1 MTLPLEHGLLFA
13 HTPKTA
19 GTSLR
24 NTLLDNLGQEHLIC
38 DYSADNPATSALV
51 EQYYYQTKDAY
62 QLGVQLSY
70 RQQPF
75 CLTGHFS
82 LPRYAVFF
90 QARNIV
96 MFFRDPVQRVLS
108 HYAHSCRV
116 NSFDQ
121 GFEAFCQLSFN
132 RDVQTK
138 TLSSFPLC
146 LLGFIGLQEHY
157 GASLAALNNLY
168 DLSLTELSSNV
179 NSGKPKSVEYDCS
192 AEQLALIREY
202 NQRDFTLYEKA
213 KALFEQRRHAEVEG
227 STFVHGCVREQTTK
241 KIAGWAMRYSDA
253 QPVNLTIHV
262 NGDQVAEVQARD
274 LNLALSGWNA
284 ARQGYAGFSYAFKQ
298 SLQDDD
304 IVECRVTETG
314 QQLLKD

>member
-1 MTLPLEHGLLFA
+1 MTLPLEKGLLFA

-24 NTLLDNLGQEHLIC
+24 NTLLDALGQEHLVC
-38 DYSADNPATSALV
+38 DYGVDNPMTSSSV
-51 EQYYYQTKDAY
+51 EQFYYQTKDVY
-62 QLGVQLSY
+62 QLGVQLSFLK
-70 RQQPF
+70 QPF

-90 QARNIV
+90 KARNIV

-116 NSFDQ
+116 NSFDK

-157 GASLAALNNLY
+157 GASLTALNGLY
-168 DLSLTELSSNV
+168 NLSLTELSSNV
-179 NSGKPKSVEYDCS
+179 NSGKSQSVEYDCS
-192 AEQLALIREY
+192 TEQLALIREY
-202 NQRDFTLYEKA
+202 NQRDFAVYEKA
-213 KALFEQRRHAEVEG
+213 KALFQQRQQSAAEG
-227 STFVHGCVREQTTK
+227 WAFVHGCVREQTTK
-241 KIAGWAMRYSDA
+241 KIAGWAMRYVDG
-253 QPVNLTIHV
+253 QPVKVAIYV

-284 ARQGYAGFSYAFKQ
+284 ARQGYAGFSYSFGQ
-298 SLQDDD
+298 PLRDNDV
-304 IVECRVTETG
+304 VECRVADTG
-314 QQLLKD
+314 QQLLKV